1 MTVGGRIPIKTDVRI
16 IAATNK
22 SLETQIALGLFREDL
37 FYRLNV
43 VPLRLPPLRERR
55 EDIPDLVRHFMFQAE
70 KAGLPRKTLTQEA
83 FDTLKRYNWPGNVR
97 ELENL
102 VRRLSALYS
111 QEIIGAES
119 IENEF
124 ASGPMTS
131 SFESQSAGKAKLDEW
146 MEAYLSDYFSS
157 FGEELPPPGLYGRI
171 IHDVETPLIN
181 AALAATRGNQIKAAE
196 LLGLNRNTLRKKVR
210 EQKIKVV
217 RTPSA

>member
-1 MTVGGRIPIKTDVRI
+1 VRI

-22 SLETQIALGLFREDL
+22 SLENQIALGLFREDL
-37 FYRLNV
+37 YYRLNV
-43 VPLRLPPLRERR
+43 VPLRLPPLRERL
-55 EDIPDLVRHFMFQAE
+55 EDVPDLVRHFLFQAE

-83 FDTLKRYNWPGNVR
+83 FDALKRHGWPGNVR
-97 ELENL
+97 ELENV
-102 VRRLSALYS
+102 VRRLSALYA
-111 QEIIGAES
+111 QEVIGADV
-119 IENEF
+119 IANEL
-124 ASGPMTS
+124 ASGPMA
-131 SFESQSAGKAKLDEW
+131 SFDGPSPVKAKLNEW

-171 IHDVETPLIN
+171 IRDVETPLIN